1 MSGDATRT
9 DGREPEGPDEATQV
23 GRVPEQG
30 EPTARLTERP
40 APSGDPGPTVR
51 LSFDDVEPLP
61 KVETIEGSLDTSE
74 RTVARGALD
83 QEDDLYEPGPAT
95 QRPGASGVSGVVA
108 AITADGATVSGLS
121 FEQIDDVFAPD
132 GRARAPQSASS
143 AARPDGDGPTL
154 HIDPPDDPTIGLI
167 AREALAG
174 LRRDSGEPLEDVAS
188 EDRTM
193 AVVAPPLAGAI
204 DADGTLAERGPR
216 PGTEPSEALEE
227 ADDPTLGLEGEA
239 GDESTMGLF
248 DRELAEA
255 LRRGESLRS
264 RSQERP
270 ETSLGSLIDVPV
282 VVARR
287 ARRDETAPPAS
298 RSEPPSRGAPP
309 TVEPPPRDDTAL
321 PRFPPTEAPGRDGTA
336 PPRPGPARSRG
347 PEPRDQT
354 PPPGDRTPPPRG
366 RPPLELDDD
375 DSIVRPKSLTAP
387 PPTDDQAPAVGAALG
402 VTATFARPMPRALGL
417 GSSTPEQTLE
427 EAPEDPGRP
436 ARDNS
441 LLRRIG
447 VPADEPSVSGT
458 AAETPAP
465 GRPPPNRV
473 GLRTGVPGAPR
484 SRPLPPPP
492 VEPEGPGWMW
502 PLAIGM
508 SVLALVVVLL
518 ALAFTLHR

>member
-1 MSGDATRT
+1 
-9 DGREPEGPDEATQV
+9 
-23 GRVPEQG
+23 
-30 EPTARLTERP
+30 
-40 APSGDPGPTVR
+40 
-51 LSFDDVEPLP
+51 
-61 KVETIEGSLDTSE
+61 
-74 RTVARGALD
+74 
-83 QEDDLYEPGPAT
+83 
-95 QRPGASGVSGVVA
+95 
-108 AITADGATVSGLS
+108 
-121 FEQIDDVFAPD
+121 
-132 GRARAPQSASS
+132 
-143 AARPDGDGPTL
+143 
-154 HIDPPDDPTIGLI
+154 
-167 AREALAG
+167 
-174 LRRDSGEPLEDVAS
+174 
-188 EDRTM
+188 
-193 AVVAPPLAGAI
+193 
-204 DADGTLAERGPR
+204 
-216 PGTEPSEALEE
+216 
-227 ADDPTLGLEGEA
+227 
-239 GDESTMGLF
+239 
-248 DRELAEA
+248 
-255 LRRGESLRS
+255 
-264 RSQERP
+264 
-270 ETSLGSLIDVPV
+270 VPV

-287 ARRDETAPPAS
+287 PRRDETAPPAS
-298 RSEPPSRGAPP
+298 RSEPPMRAPP
-309 TVEPPPRDDTAL
+309 AVEPPPRDDTAL
-321 PRFPPTEAPGRDGTA
+321 PRFPPTEAPARDGTA
-336 PPRPGPARSRG
+336 PPRPGPTRSRG